1 MEETGLSVEV
11 YVDVLLAVNFIM
23 DFFIL
28 WVTGKAASLRIRAGR
43 LIAGAMLGAMYA
55 LVVFVPESSALA
67 SLGAKILCSFLM
79 LLMAF
84 APISPGLFCR
94 AVCYMYLASFA
105 MGGAVIG
112 AVYIFSNRQGAV
124 QTLNG
129 AAILTGTF
137 SYPWL
142 VIAVLTALFLGN
154 GGIAWVQKNILTQ
167 KLVYKLIIG
176 LEDKEIRLDA
186 LLDTGNQ
193 LTDMLTQKPVIIL
206 GTQVLEGYV
215 PEEIL
220 AAAGTDGY
228 TDITGLGNKLEERW
242 MKRLRLLS
250 FNSVGKK
257 HGLMVGLRVDYAE
270 VKTDKKTIRSENIV
284 IGLLKG
290 AWGNSSRYQALL
302 PPQLIDATIYKED
315 LYAASQEN
323 VSYKL

>member
-28 WVTGKAASLRIRAGR
+28 WVTGKACGLKIRVLR
-43 LIAGAMLGAMYA
+43 LFAGALLGAMYA
-55 LVVFVPESSALA
+55 LVVFIPETSVLV
-67 SLGAKILCSFLM
+67 SLGAKILCSFFM
-79 LLMAF
+79 LLLAF
-84 APISPGLFCR
+84 APLSPGRFCR

-112 AVYIFSNRQGAV
+112 AVYIFSNKQGAV
-124 QTLNG
+124 HSLNG
-129 AAILTGTF
+129 AAVLTGTF

-142 VIAVLTALFLGN
+142 IIAVLTALFLGN
-154 GGIAWVQKNILTQ
+154 GGIAWVKKNFLAQ
-167 KLVYKLIIG
+167 RLVYKLIIG
-176 LEDKEIRLDA
+176 IEDKEIQVEA

-193 LTDMLTQKPVIIL
+193 LTDSLTQKPVIII

-215 PEEIL
+215 PLEIL
-220 AAAGTDGY
+220 EAAGSDGN
-228 TDITGLGNKLEERW
+228 TDITGLGNILEERW
-242 MKRLRLLS
+242 MKRLRLLN

-257 HGLMVGLRVDYAE
+257 HGLMVGLRADYAE
-270 VKTDKKTIRSENIV
+270 VRTDIKTIRSEEIV

-290 AWGNSSRYQALL
+290 ALKKSSKYQALL

-315 LYAASQEN
+315 LYAASQKN